1 MDVLILD
8 QELGE
13 GANRQYDLVTIHLK
27 SSVSLTFDAS
37 ALIANLVIA
46 SMSPLIVKSR
56 LA

>member
-1 MDVLILD
+1 VDVLILD

-56 LA
+56 P